1 MAVITA
7 SPINQVSE
15 AGSSPHFPVLCSN
28 LQILLPLLSKVPK
41 IYERYKPTTLV
52 ISLLIYRLGTR
63 DCLFTTIAYDYF

>member
-15 AGSSPHFPVLCSN
+15 TGSSPHFPVLCSN

-41 IYERYKPTTLV
+41 IYERYKPTILV